1 MTYKEAIDY
10 LYCQAPMF
18 QHIGKK
24 AYKTGLE
31 TTYALDAHYGH
42 PHRAYRT
49 VHIAGT
55 NGKGSTSHMMVAI
68 LQSAGYK
75 TGLYTSPH
83 LKDFRERI
91 RINGQMIPQE
101 YVCTFVEGA
110 KETISRLNPS
120 FFEITTAMA
129 FRYFAD
135 ERVDVAVIEVGLG
148 GRLDCTNVITPEV
161 SVITN
166 ISIDHTD
173 LLGDTLEAIAHEKA
187 GIIKP
192 GVPVIIG
199 ETQPESAP
207 VFIAKAREAGAPI
220 HFADKEMSDA
230 QLPPCEMEGIYQ
242 EKNRR
247 TVLAAVRALQDKGWK
262 INAEDIREGLANVCS
277 LTGIMGR
284 WQKLGE
290 HPAIV
295 CDTGHNEAGIR
306 FVTEQLR
313 RQKYNRL
320 HIVIGVV
327 SDKKIDKIL
336 PLLPKD
342 GIYYFT
348 KAQIPRA
355 LDEHSLMA
363 QAAEYGL
370 RGNSYPTVAQ
380 AFNAAKENA
389 APDDFIFIGGSN
401 FTVAEI
407 L

>member
-10 LYCQAPMF
+10 LYSQAPMF

-55 NGKGSTSHMMVAI
+55 NGKGSTSHMMAAI

-135 ERVDVAVIEVGLG
+135 EHVDVAVIEVGLG

-207 VFIAKAREAGAPI
+207 VFIAKAREVGAPI
-220 HFADKEMSDA
+220 HFADREMSDA

-262 INAEDIREGLANVCS
+262 ISAEDIREGLANVCS

-355 LDEHSLMA
+355 LDEHALMA

>member
-1 MTYKEAIDY
+1 
-10 LYCQAPMF
+10 MF
-18 QHIGKK
+18 QHMGKK

-31 TTYALDAHYGH
+31 TTYALDSQYGH
-42 PHRAYRT
+42 PHRAYKT
-49 VHIAGT
+49 IHIAGT
-55 NGKGSTSHMMVAI
+55 NGKGSTSHMMAAI
-68 LQSAGYK
+68 LQSAGYRV
-75 TGLYTSPH
+75 GLYTSPH

-101 YVCTFVEGA
+101 YVCSFVEGA
-110 KETISRLNPS
+110 KETISSLSPS

-135 ERVDVAVIEVGLG
+135 EHVDVAVVEVGLG
-148 GRLDCTNVITPEV
+148 GRLDCTNIITPEV

-173 LLGDTLEAIAHEKA
+173 LLGDTLDAIAHEKA

-192 GVPVIIG
+192 GIPVIIG

-207 VFIAKAREAGAPI
+207 VFIAKAREEGSPI
-220 HFADKEMSDA
+220 IFADKEMSEV
-230 QLPPCEMEGIYQ
+230 QLPTCEMEGIYQ
-242 EKNRR
+242 DKNRR
-247 TVLAAVRALQDKGWK
+247 TVLAAVRALLGKGWNITQEN
-262 INAEDIREGLANVCS
+262 INEGLARVCS

-290 HPAIV
+290 HPTIV

-306 FVTEQLR
+306 FVAEQLK
-313 RQKYNRL
+313 RQKYDRL

-336 PLLPKD
+336 SLLPKD
-342 GIYYFT
+342 ATYYFT

-355 LDEHSLMA
+355 LDEHALMA
-363 QAAEYGL
+363 QAETYGL
-370 RGNSYPTVAQ
+370 YGHSYSTVKQ
-380 AFNAAKENA
+380 AFKAAKDNA
-389 APDDFIFIGGSN
+389 SPDDFIFIGGSN